1 MKKKTFSRD
10 LNHNQKIYFY
20 IYSSRAFSQTDSD
33 MVELISFSGKTE
45 RGMVSLQLDVQ
56 SSLSREVENN
66 EENSM

>member
-1 MKKKTFSRD
+1 
-10 LNHNQKIYFY
+10 
-20 IYSSRAFSQTDSD
+20 